1 MNEAYREC
9 LKNRKIIPF
18 PRAKNLVNKELLA
31 ARDDLEEAKD
41 RLKNGKHKYA
51 TINSYYSIF
60 HAARALLYSKG
71 YRERSHHCLS
81 VALEVL
87 FAQTKKINIRYIRI
101 FKNSMYLREI
111 TDYSNSFS
119 KENAFLSVSNAQEF
133 FEMAETLLVHTSFPI

>member
-1 MNEAYREC
+1 MNEAFKEC

-18 PRAKNLVNKELLA
+18 PRAKNLVKKELSA
-31 ARDDLEEAKD
+31 AKDDLEEAKD
-41 RLKNGKHKYA
+41 RLNNEKFKYA

-87 FAQTKKINIRYIRI
+87 FVLTRKMNIRYIRI
-101 FKNSMYLREI
+101 FKTSMYLREDA
-111 TDYSNSFS
+111 DYSSTFS
-119 KENAFLSVSNAQEF
+119 KENALLSVYNAQEF
-133 FEMAETLLVHTSFPI
+133 FEMAKTLLSHNAS

>member
-1 MNEAYREC
+1 MNEAFKEC

-18 PRAKNLVNKELLA
+18 PRAKNLVKKELSA
-31 ARDDLEEAKD
+31 AKDDLEEAKD
-41 RLKNGKHKYA
+41 RLNNEKFKYA

-87 FAQTKKINIRYIRI
+87 FVLTRKMNIRYIRI
-101 FKNSMYLREI
+101 FKTSMYLRENA
-111 TDYSNSFS
+111 DYSSTFS
-119 KENAFLSVSNAQEF
+119 KENALLSVYNAQEF
-133 FEMAETLLVHTSFPI
+133 FKMVKTLLSHNAS